1 MSASN
6 WVYLDDCTIK
16 HITDKAMLVE
26 CEEFDEPKWIP
37 LSQVED
43 PDKFDIGDEEITV
56 GVSSWWAQKNGL
68 EVD

>member
-6 WVYLDDCTIK
+6 WVHLDDCTIK

-26 CEEFDEPKWIP
+26 CDLFDEALWIP
-37 LSQVED
+37 LSQVDE
-43 PDKFDIGDEEITV
+43 PDKFEVGDEGITV
-56 GVSSWWAQKNGL
+56 SVSEWWAKKNNI